1 MLDNPR
7 GENHRRLPIWS
18 PGVLGYCQGS
28 FQCCH
33 WYCQSFFKV
42 RIDISKDI
50 FKVVIDIFEVVNC
63 SLFTN
68 LTTFPAKVLG
78 IERKVIGQHHASAV
92 LYEHRFIQNKQQF
105 QYWPRLLIII
115 TLKMFKRLVVRIIF
129 NSVRQFRTYTLT
141 PTNWLLMITTE
152 SSSSGHHFTIMWDFS
167 WNSWLGRY
175 QNMAPSLYLAQW
187 LGLSISSIWLKSKIV
202 IEVVF

>member
-28 FQCCH
+28 SQCCH

-42 RIDISKDI
+42 GIDIFKDI

-68 LTTFPAKVLG
+68 LTTFPTKVLG

-92 LYEHRFIQNKQQF
+92 LYEHRFIQNKQTI
-105 QYWPRLLIII
+105 PILAMIID
-115 TLKMFKRLVVRIIF
+115 
-129 NSVRQFRTYTLT
+129 Y
-141 PTNWLLMITTE
+141 
-152 SSSSGHHFTIMWDFS
+152 HHFKNTIRDGGSTALWTTDTVPLAFTVWTELKR
-167 WNSWLGRY
+167 WNINIE
-175 QNMAPSLYLAQW
+175 NMA
-187 LGLSISSIWLKSKIV
+187 
-202 IEVVF
+202 

>member
-1 MLDNPR
+1 MVSWCSGTLSRFISMLS
-7 GENHRRLPIWS
+7 LILS
-18 PGVLGYCQGS
+18 KF
-28 FQCCH
+28 FQSWHCYSQRYFHSCH
-33 WYCQSFFKV
+33 WYFRSC
-42 RIDISKDI
+42 
-50 FKVVIDIFEVVNC
+50 E
-63 SLFTN
+63 LFT
-68 LTTFPAKVLG
+68 LYQPDHLPTKVLG

-92 LYEHRFIQNKQQF
+92 LYEHRFIQNQQQF

-152 SSSSGHHFTIMWDFS
+152 SSSSGHHFIIMWGLS

-175 QNMAPSLYLAQW
+175 QNMAPPLYLSQW
-187 LGLSISSIWLKSKIV
+187 FGLSISSKSKIV

>member
-7 GENHRRLPIWS
+7 GENRRRLPIRS

-28 FQCCH
+28 FQCRH
-33 WYCQSFFKV
+33 WYFQSFFKV
-42 RIDISKDI
+42 GIDIFKDI

-68 LTTFPAKVLG
+68 LTTFPTKVLG

-105 QYWPRLLIII
+105 QYWPWLLIII
-115 TLKMFKRLVVRIIF
+115 TLKIPSEMEVALYQTLLILFTLFTLFTLFSLLLLLRLL
-129 NSVRQFRTYTLT
+129 YT
-141 PTNWLLMITTE
+141 
-152 SSSSGHHFTIMWDFS
+152 
-167 WNSWLGRY
+167 
-175 QNMAPSLYLAQW
+175 A
-187 LGLSISSIWLKSKIV
+187 
-202 IEVVF
+202 

>member
-7 GENHRRLPIWS
+7 GENRRRLPIRS

-42 RIDISKDI
+42 GIVIPKDI

-68 LTTFPAKVLG
+68 LTTSLQRCLVSKGRWSDNIMPPLFFMNTGLYKTNNNSN
-78 IERKVIGQHHASAV
+78 IGHD
-92 LYEHRFIQNKQQF
+92 
-105 QYWPRLLIII
+105 YWITTLKIPSEMEVALCQTLLILF
-115 TLKMFKRLVVRIIF
+115 TLFTLFSLLLLLKLL
-129 NSVRQFRTYTLT
+129 YTALRVAG
-141 PTNWLLMITTE
+141 I
-152 SSSSGHHFTIMWDFS
+152 
-167 WNSWLGRY
+167 
-175 QNMAPSLYLAQW
+175 SLYII
-187 LGLSISSIWLKSKIV
+187 LGKVRTLS
-202 IEVVF
+202 E

>member
-7 GENHRRLPIWS
+7 GENRRRLPIRS

-28 FQCCH
+28 FQCRH
-33 WYCQSFFKV
+33 WYFQSFFKV
-42 RIDISKDI
+42 GIDIFKDI

-68 LTTFPAKVLG
+68 LTTFPTKVLG

-105 QYWPRLLIII
+105 QYWPWLLIQTWNLSKNLHDPIFGRKNF
-115 TLKMFKRLVVRIIF
+115 THWKRL
-129 NSVRQFRTYTLT
+129 NWDYFR
-141 PTNWLLMITTE
+141 
-152 SSSSGHHFTIMWDFS
+152 H
-167 WNSWLGRY
+167 
-175 QNMAPSLYLAQW
+175 Q
-187 LGLSISSIWLKSKIV
+187 
-202 IEVVF
+202 

>member
-7 GENHRRLPIWS
+7 GENRRRLPIRS

-28 FQCCH
+28 FQCRH
-33 WYCQSFFKV
+33 WYFQSFFKV
-42 RIDISKDI
+42 GIDIFKDI

-68 LTTFPAKVLG
+68 LTTFPTKVLG

-105 QYWPRLLIII
+105 QYWPWLLIII
-115 TLKMFKRLVVRIIF
+115 TLKIPSEMEVALYQTLLILFTLFTLFTLFSLLLLLKLL
-129 NSVRQFRTYTLT
+129 YT
-141 PTNWLLMITTE
+141 
-152 SSSSGHHFTIMWDFS
+152 
-167 WNSWLGRY
+167 
-175 QNMAPSLYLAQW
+175 A
-187 LGLSISSIWLKSKIV
+187 
-202 IEVVF
+202 

>member
-7 GENHRRLPIWS
+7 GENRRRLPIRS

-42 RIDISKDI
+42 GIDIFKDI

-68 LTTFPAKVLG
+68 LTTFPTKVLG

-105 QYWPRLLIII
+105 QYWPWLLIII
-115 TLKMFKRLVVRIIF
+115 TLKIPSEMEVALYQTLLILFTLFTLFTLFSLLLLLKLL
-129 NSVRQFRTYTLT
+129 YT
-141 PTNWLLMITTE
+141 
-152 SSSSGHHFTIMWDFS
+152 
-167 WNSWLGRY
+167 
-175 QNMAPSLYLAQW
+175 A
-187 LGLSISSIWLKSKIV
+187 
-202 IEVVF
+202 

>member
-7 GENHRRLPIWS
+7 GENRRRLPIRS

-42 RIDISKDI
+42 GIDIFKDI

-68 LTTFPAKVLG
+68 LTTFPTKVLG

-105 QYWPRLLIII
+105 QYWPWLLIII
-115 TLKMFKRLVVRIIF
+115 TLKIPSEMEVALYQTLLILFTLFTLFSLLLLLKLL
-129 NSVRQFRTYTLT
+129 YT
-141 PTNWLLMITTE
+141 
-152 SSSSGHHFTIMWDFS
+152 
-167 WNSWLGRY
+167 
-175 QNMAPSLYLAQW
+175 A
-187 LGLSISSIWLKSKIV
+187 
-202 IEVVF
+202 

>member
-7 GENHRRLPIWS
+7 GENRRRLPIRS

-42 RIDISKDI
+42 GIDIFKDI

-105 QYWPRLLIII
+105 QYWPWLLIII
-115 TLKMFKRLVVRIIF
+115 TLKIPSEMEVALYQTLLILFTLFTLFTLFSLLLLLKLL
-129 NSVRQFRTYTLT
+129 YT
-141 PTNWLLMITTE
+141 
-152 SSSSGHHFTIMWDFS
+152 
-167 WNSWLGRY
+167 
-175 QNMAPSLYLAQW
+175 A
-187 LGLSISSIWLKSKIV
+187 
-202 IEVVF
+202 

>member
-7 GENHRRLPIWS
+7 GENRRRLPIRS

-42 RIDISKDI
+42 GIDIFNDI
-50 FKVVIDIFEVVNC
+50 FKVVIGIFEVVNC

-68 LTTFPAKVLG
+68 LTTFPTKVLG

-105 QYWPRLLIII
+105 QYWPWLLIII
-115 TLKMFKRLVVRIIF
+115 TLKFFKGLEVRIIY
-129 NSVRQFRTYTLT
+129 NSVRQFRTYKLT
-141 PTNWLLMITTE
+141 PTNWLLMITTG
-152 SSSSGHHFTIMWDFS
+152 SSSSGHHFYHYVRLVMKFMTCTISKHGASFVFIT
-167 WNSWLGRY
+167 
-175 QNMAPSLYLAQW
+175 MACSVNLF
-187 LGLSISSIWLKSKIV
+187 KSKTV

>member
-7 GENHRRLPIWS
+7 GENRRRLPIRS

-28 FQCCH
+28 FQCRH
-33 WYCQSFFKV
+33 WYFQSFFKV
-42 RIDISKDI
+42 GIDIFKDIFKVGIDIFKDI

-68 LTTFPAKVLG
+68 LTTFPTKVLG

-105 QYWPRLLIII
+105 QYWPWLLIII
-115 TLKMFKRLVVRIIF
+115 TLKIPSEMEVALYQTLLILFTLSTLFTLFSLLLLLKLL
-129 NSVRQFRTYTLT
+129 YT
-141 PTNWLLMITTE
+141 
-152 SSSSGHHFTIMWDFS
+152 
-167 WNSWLGRY
+167 
-175 QNMAPSLYLAQW
+175 A
-187 LGLSISSIWLKSKIV
+187 
-202 IEVVF
+202 

>member
-68 LTTFPAKVLG
+68 LTTSLQRCLVSKGRWSDNIMPPLFFMNTG
-78 IERKVIGQHHASAV
+78 
-92 LYEHRFIQNKQQF
+92 LYKTNKHF
-105 QYWPRLLIII
+105 QYWPWLLIII
-115 TLKMFKRLVVRIIF
+115 TLKRLVVRIIF

-152 SSSSGHHFTIMWDFS
+152 SSSSGHHFIIMWGLS

-175 QNMAPSLYLAQW
+175 QNMAPPLHLSQCN
-187 LGLSISSIWLKSKIV
+187 GLFCQSPQKPR
-202 IEVVF
+202 

>member
-7 GENHRRLPIWS
+7 GENRRRLPIRS

-42 RIDISKDI
+42 GIDIFNDI
-50 FKVVIDIFEVVNC
+50 FKVVIGIFEVVNC

-68 LTTFPAKVLG
+68 LTTFPTKVLG

-92 LYEHRFIQNKQQF
+92 LYEHRFIQNKQQV
-105 QYWPRLLIII
+105 QYWPWLLTII
-115 TLKMFKRLVVRIIF
+115 TLKIPSEMEVALRHKLLTLLTLLTGLILLTWFTLLTLFILFKLLH
-129 NSVRQFRTYTLT
+129 NYT
-141 PTNWLLMITTE
+141 
-152 SSSSGHHFTIMWDFS
+152 
-167 WNSWLGRY
+167 
-175 QNMAPSLYLAQW
+175 A
-187 LGLSISSIWLKSKIV
+187 
-202 IEVVF
+202 